1 MLKRV
6 YSRSRYMG
14 RKGESEKCRGIDQR
28 VQKRVWGRDQRSQA
42 TEIGEGRKG
51 IQLGTTKRIYSQTGI
66 WMGEKRHEE
75 KREEMGR
82 KLEAMEKFLGTRNL
96 EEKVIF

>member
-51 IQLGTTKRIYSQTGI
+51 I
-66 WMGEKRHEE
+66 
-75 KREEMGR
+75 
-82 KLEAMEKFLGTRNL
+82 
-96 EEKVIF
+96 